1 VRRRAGSERERR
13 RAGSKRKQASACAP
27 PSRRQAQP
35 RIAHGARALA
45 RPLTFPLAGCSL
57 SRNAPRAGLIAQLF
71 GVYDVLLLVALMS
84 VNATM
89 NLFGLLH
96 EVMNEGREPQRVDW

>member
-1 VRRRAGSERERR
+1 MRLHRAGKRN
-13 RAGSKRKQASACAP
+13 RA
-27 PSRRQAQP
+27 SRT
-35 RIAHGARALA
+35 ARARSPGRLPPLSLA
-45 RPLTFPLAGCSL
+45 ARL
-57 SRNAPRAGLIAQLF
+57 RAGLIAQLF